1 MGYSNLE
8 HHFPNI
14 KLGINNVSSGKAI
27 TTARQTMVA
36 IKNDNDSLTYSCI
49 EHSKILQPAYIA
61 EPTGGVIL
69 PIVMVKTK
77 TSPKCTGSKPTLV
90 ATGRNIGVSISIS
103 TEPST
108 NMPAMIRNMTMIES
122 NIYGLSP
129 LIASNKLAI
138 TSGIRSHMSPSINMD
153 D

>member
-1 MGYSNLE
+1 MNNGFSIFSCQSGQI
-8 HHFPNI
+8 HSFPNI

-27 TTARQTMVA
+27 TTATQTTVA

-61 EPTGGVIL
+61 EPTGGVML
-69 PIVMVKTK
+69 PIVIVKTK
-77 TSPKCTGSKPTLV
+77 TSPKCTGSNPTSV
-90 ATGRNIGVSISIS
+90 AIGRKMGVSISIS

-108 NMPAMIRNMTMIES
+108 NMPAKIRNMTIIES

-129 LIASNKLAI
+129 LTPSKKVAI
-138 TSGIRSHMSPSINMD
+138 TSGILS
-153 D
+153 

>member
-14 KLGINNVSSGKAI
+14 KLGISNVSSGKAI
-27 TTARQTMVA
+27 TTATQTMVA
-36 IKNDNDSLTYSCI
+36 MKNDNDSLTYSCI
-49 EHSKILQPAYIA
+49 EQSKILQPAYIA
-61 EPTGGVIL
+61 DPTGGVIF

-77 TSPKCTGSKPTLV
+77 TSPKCTGSKTTFV

-108 NMPAMIRNMTMIES
+108 NIPAIIRNIQINES
-122 NIYGLSP
+122 KIYGLSP

-138 TSGIRSHMSPSINMD
+138 TSGILSHIRP
-153 D
+153 